1 MEQCS
6 FLEGDWFRGDTLTRE
21 RRALKR
27 ALKTITVASVIIVL
41 AGTILGIYSFFVI
54 REPIPDQ
61 VEAVTNPVT
70 CATPQD
76 EAGSEARQSAQPVP
90 TKSEY
95 IIRYPSQPEV
105 GDRIGTITLPTL
117 ELSWPIFEG
126 TEDEQLALGVGH
138 YVGSVLPGL
147 NDNSILSGHRTSVFN
162 RIGELE
168 INDLILV
175 QTEPGTFTYQ
185 VRGFEIVD
193 RSDQTVIG
201 PTPSAVLTLTT
212 CYPFNSLTKTTEAF
226 IVEAD
231 LVSTTLAPDRNPIR

>member
-1 MEQCS
+1 MI
-6 FLEGDWFRGDTLTRE
+6 
-21 RRALKR
+21 A
-27 ALKTITVASVIIVL
+27 VL
-41 AGTILGIYSFFVI
+41 AGTILGLYSFFVI

-61 VEAVTNPVT
+61 VEAITSPLACSVPENSV
-70 CATPQD
+70 
-76 EAGSEARQSAQPVP
+76 GSEARQSSQPVP
-90 TKSEY
+90 TKAEY
-95 IIRYPSQPEV
+95 VIRYLTQPEV

-117 ELSWPIFEG
+117 DLSWPIFEG

-168 INDLILV
+168 INDLILIR
-175 QTEPGTFTYQ
+175 TEPGTFTYQ

-193 RSDQTVIG
+193 RADQTVIG

-212 CYPFNSLTKTTEAF
+212 CYPFNSLTRTTQAF

-231 LVSTTLAPDRNPIR
+231 LINTVISDEFIPFQ

>member
-1 MEQCS
+1 MTRGRHAAKRVLPIGALLGVALLLLGIGVGVYA
-6 FLEGDWFRGDTLTRE
+6 FLEL
-21 RRALKR
+21 
-27 ALKTITVASVIIVL
+27 
-41 AGTILGIYSFFVI
+41 
-54 REPIPDQ
+54 REPIPNQ
-61 VEAVTNPVT
+61 VQAVSNPISCSAPLTTVGT
-70 CATPQD
+70 ET
-76 EAGSEARQSAQPVP
+76 SQSAQPVP
-90 TKSEY
+90 TESEF
-95 IIRYPSQPEV
+95 IIRYPNQPEV
-105 GDRIGTITLPTL
+105 GDRIGTITLTTL
-117 ELSWPIFEG
+117 DLSWPIFEG

-212 CYPFNSLTKTTEAF
+212 CYPFNSLTSTTEAF

-231 LVSTTLAPDRNPIR
+231 LVSTILKPDRVPLP

>member
-1 MEQCS
+1 MTRGRYS
-6 FLEGDWFRGDTLTRE
+6 ARRVLPVGALLGVALLISGIGVGVYAFLEL
-21 RRALKR
+21 
-27 ALKTITVASVIIVL
+27 
-41 AGTILGIYSFFVI
+41 
-54 REPIPDQ
+54 REPIPEQ
-61 VEAVTNPVT
+61 VESVSNPLSCSAPLTEVG
-70 CATPQD
+70 A
-76 EAGSEARQSAQPVP
+76 EASQSSQPVP
-90 TKSEY
+90 TESEY
-95 IIRYPSQPEV
+95 IIRYPGQPKV

-117 ELSWPIFEG
+117 DLSWPIFEG

-201 PTPSAVLTLTT
+201 PTPSAFLTLTT
-212 CYPFNSLTKTTEAF
+212 CYPFNSLASTTQAF
-226 IVEAD
+226 IVEAE
-231 LVSTTLAPDRNPIR
+231 LVSTTLAPDRNPTR

>member
-1 MEQCS
+1 LFSQPPQKRDRQAAKRLLPIAAIS
-6 FLEGDWFRGDTLTRE
+6 GVALLLAGLGLGLFAFLEL
-21 RRALKR
+21 RA
-27 ALKTITVASVIIVL
+27 
-41 AGTILGIYSFFVI
+41 
-54 REPIPDQ
+54 PIPEQ
-61 VEAVTNPVT
+61 VEAVNNPIA
-70 CATPQD
+70 CSAPQD
-76 EAGSEARQSAQPVP
+76 SVGFETRQSAQPVP
-90 TKSEY
+90 TESEH

-117 ELSWPIFEG
+117 DLSWPIFEG

-147 NDNSILSGHRTSVFN
+147 NDNSILSGHRTTVFN

-175 QTEPGTFTYQ
+175 QTELGTFTYQ

-212 CYPFNSLTKTTEAF
+212 CYPFNSLTRTTEAF

-231 LVSTTLAPDRNPIR
+231 LVSTTLAPDPNLGR